1 MKPWWSPKKE
11 AEGLGGAARKRA
23 RAAPAAP
30 PVKRARARA
39 SVCGPVEP
47 HDLVDMT
54 APAVLAL
61 SDRQRE
67 VLQAVNNGH
76 HVFLTGGGGCGKT
89 KTTLALASAVP
100 KGTCECAAP
109 TGVAAQLIGGV
120 TLHSLLSLGIANDH
134 PVPPG
139 DDVAA
144 AARAARV
151 QAAVTGIRGKSFRR
165 RLVAMRVFIIDEV
178 SMLSAETFE
187 VVLEVLRQVRTA
199 ARVAPLPQLFL
210 VGDFFQLQAVQG
222 SLLLTSDAFKQVD
235 PKVFNLQ
242 HSFRQEGDDAFVRIL
257 NDIRVGHLSPEGLAA
272 LQSRVVSDDDVAAQ
286 VEARTAPG
294 LATVYPTALMP
305 YRREVDAENAR
316 RLLELPGD
324 LVSYHADLYI
334 GTRSR
339 PKDKTPP
346 GPWGPVAGS
355 VAVDPEQVARYPRL
369 AGTRVSAPAFGGS
382 ALDRVALAEMAAM
395 ADTSLVITL
404 PVVTLKVGAQVM
416 FTCNQGRTICNGTR
430 GVVVDVSDPVA
441 PRVQLASGEVV
452 SAAPV
457 ARATPVS
464 DALARGLADA
474 GVALEDR
481 LTEGPCVVCEQVPL
495 ALAWALTIHK
505 AQGATLTLARVSLNV
520 FAAGQ
525 AYVALSRV
533 PSLDALFL
541 KDFEPDAVRAEG
553 EVIEW
558 YRRFGG

>member
-1 MKPWWSPKKE
+1 
-11 AEGLGGAARKRA
+11 
-23 RAAPAAP
+23 
-30 PVKRARARA
+30 
-39 SVCGPVEP
+39 
-47 HDLVDMT
+47 
-54 APAVLAL
+54 
-61 SDRQRE
+61 
-67 VLQAVNNGH
+67 
-76 HVFLTGGGGCGKT
+76 
-89 KTTLALASAVP
+89 
-100 KGTCECAAP
+100 
-109 TGVAAQLIGGV
+109 
-120 TLHSLLSLGIANDH
+120 
-134 PVPPG
+134 
-139 DDVAA
+139 
-144 AARAARV
+144 
-151 QAAVTGIRGKSFRR
+151 
-165 RLVAMRVFIIDEV
+165 
-178 SMLSAETFE
+178 
-187 VVLEVLRQVRTA
+187 
-199 ARVAPLPQLFL
+199 
-210 VGDFFQLQAVQG
+210 
-222 SLLLTSDAFKQVD
+222 
-235 PKVFNLQ
+235 
-242 HSFRQEGDDAFVRIL
+242 
-257 NDIRVGHLSPEGLAA
+257 
-272 LQSRVVSDDDVAAQ
+272 
-286 VEARTAPG
+286 
-294 LATVYPTALMP
+294 
-305 YRREVDAENAR
+305 
-316 RLLELPGD
+316 
-324 LVSYHADLYI
+324 
-334 GTRSR
+334 
-339 PKDKTPP
+339 
-346 GPWGPVAGS
+346 
-355 VAVDPEQVARYPRL
+355 
-369 AGTRVSAPAFGGS
+369 
-382 ALDRVALAEMAAM
+382 MAAM